1 MKVIPFDRTFSSE
14 EMDRGL
20 SEMLSSEAEGILA
33 WLVDGAFEWHKMK
46 KDGKGGTGLG
56 ACTAIDQTTDIYQY
70 ESDVFGLFLSQAI
83 AHKAGARTSAKDLFR
98 AYLHWCETERS
109 ETPCSQRIFGGRL
122 DERGLKK
129 GRKNS
134 GVYYKD
140 VMLEDDFKD
149 IQIDI

>member
-1 MKVIPFDRTFSSE
+1 MQK
-14 EMDRGL
+14 G
-20 SEMLSSEAEGILA
+20 
-33 WLVDGAFEWHKMK
+33 
-46 KDGKGGTGLG
+46 GKGGTGLG
-56 ACTAIDQTTDIYQY
+56 ACTAIDQATDIYQY
-70 ESDVFGLFLSQAI
+70 ESDVFGLFLSQVI
-83 AHKAGARTSAKDLFR
+83 THKVGARTTAKELFR
-98 AYLHWCETERS
+98 AYLHWCETEKS

>member
-1 MKVIPFDRTFSSE
+1 MS
-14 EMDRGL
+14 
-20 SEMLSSEAEGILA
+20 
-33 WLVDGAFEWHKMK
+33 LV
-46 KDGKGGTGLG
+46 
-56 ACTAIDQTTDIYQY
+56 
-70 ESDVFGLFLSQAI
+70 FLS
-83 AHKAGARTSAKDLFR
+83 KLSPKSVLTTAKDPR

-149 IQIDI
+149 VQIDI